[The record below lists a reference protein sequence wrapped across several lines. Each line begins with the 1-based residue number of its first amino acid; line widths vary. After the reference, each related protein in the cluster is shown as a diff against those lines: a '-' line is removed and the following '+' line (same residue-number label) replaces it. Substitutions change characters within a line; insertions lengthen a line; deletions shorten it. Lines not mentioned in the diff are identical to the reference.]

1 MPIQIPLNIDEQ
13 ILKLNQLSDS
23 NTDLAK
29 ELYIKSI
36 FADEAN
42 KTLPSLNGEGK
53 DFERV
58 LFGLETVGFDLIK
71 RSLINALP
79 DHNRIPWKELIWPA
93 YRLRRTLSFLSGDQN
108 DFNLRVKL
116 AFKEALNG
124 LLSHRQPELRF
135 RLQNIDLSSPASS
148 SLSWDEYLEV
158 EIKRAVLLTVRKAN
172 GYSDLDTSAEIISRL
187 RSEQQDN
194 EATLHDIEDPVIR
207 QASAIRALALYNCA
221 KAVELTNDFVRG
233 VNGKALRRRRA
244 SSRGIKDEIDKF
256 IFNAREIT
264 SGFDPLFRKEMGQL
278 GQACHCLID
287 ASVFSLTLPGR
298 VRDFVSDLSS
308 RDADDPVL
316 ELWFAQREAINSR
329 LLDPTRTAMVI
340 SMPTSTGKTLLAEL
354 AIIQTYH
361 DEPDSRIVYLAPT
374 RALVTQVSLTLKKD
388 LQKQGLKV
396 RVATPAFEL
405 NPVESEILKSDFDI
419 LVTTPEKLDLLIK
432 VDHESVGDISLVI
445 VDEVHN
451 MADKERGAGIELL
464 LATLRRE
471 RECRFLLMTPFA
483 ENAKDLSI
491 WLGEDRGA
499 HIVLDWKPND
509 RVIGVFTKGKK
520 VPKKDERYLIFK
532 TLASAHSDCPSDV
545 AFDLGIVPENTKN
558 KKLIAVEGVKK
569 WASVKKGGVLLLA
582 SSRKNATERAMLLAE
597 DRLQSDDSRS
607 VDLVCRFLNT
617 EAGVKHPLSM
627 LLRKGVAFH
636 HAGLSPEARYFVE
649 RLVEDG
655 SISIICATTTLAQ
668 GVNFPLSAAVIEDYH
683 RHFQKKGLWQYEE
696 IMPWEFWNIAGRV
709 GRTLKDSLGT
719 IAFISAGYK
728 DSSGIKDIDN
738 IREYLKKDAGIIV
751 SSLIDT
757 LKTLQ
762 DEKIIFNTELIR
774 NNRSLSAFFQYLI
787 HALAV
792 AGKEEV
798 SRELEN
804 LLRSSFVFLEAQKES
819 QALAD
824 RLIRLA
830 RDYVD
835 DLVGKKGTRLS
846 GFAKMAD
853 GTGFSSP
860 SVDLIFASWKDR
872 VSPTEW
878 SPRTLFHADG
888 TPDDILSEAMKTLGK
903 VPEIRLGSD
912 EAGIFDPVRIARI
925 TTAWVNGASLFEI
938 AKLEFKN
945 DLLECTRH
953 IYSTI
958 SSLVPWGLRAI
969 QKVTFSGRDDV
980 AWEEMD
986 MIPAMVLHG
995 VRSKEAVALR
1005 MLNIPRFIAEN
1016 MAAHIRASNI
1026 RLNNIDEW
1034 LTKTSPDDWAKFVPR
1049 GAAVSGPEL
1058 KLLWEIIDGQ
1068 KPWRIIYSRSID
1080 K

>member
-1 MPIQIPLNIDEQ
+1 MPLQIPLNIDEQ
-13 ILKLNQLSDS
+13 IRKLNQLSES

-36 FADEAN
+36 FAGEF
-42 KTLPSLNGEGK
+42 KTTLPSLNGERK
-53 DFERV
+53 TFERI

-71 RSLINALP
+71 RSLIDALP
-79 DHNRIPWKELIWPA
+79 EHNRIPWKDLIWPA

-116 AFKEALNG
+116 VFKETLNG
-124 LLSHRQPELRF
+124 LLSHRQPELRL
-135 RLQNIDLSSPASS
+135 RLQDIDLSSRASS
-148 SLSWDEYLEV
+148 SLSWDEYLEI
-158 EIKRAVLLTVRKAN
+158 EIKRAFLLTVRKFK
-172 GYSDLDTSAEIISRL
+172 GYSDLDLSAEIISHL
-187 RSEQQDN
+187 RSKQQDN
-194 EATLHDIEDPVIR
+194 EAALHDIQDPVTK
-207 QASAIRALALYNCA
+207 QLSAIRTIALYNCA

-233 VNGKALRRRRA
+233 AAGGGLRRHKTT
-244 SSRGIKDEIDKF
+244 SRGIKDEIDRF

-264 SGFDPLFRKEMGQL
+264 SGFDPLFRKELGQL

-287 ASVFSLTLPGR
+287 ASVFSLTLPR
-298 VRDFVSDLSS
+298 NVRNFVTDLAS
-308 RDADDPVL
+308 RDADNPVL

-329 LLDPTRTAMVI
+329 LLDLTRTAMVI
-340 SMPTSTGKTLLAEL
+340 SMPTSTGKTLIAEL

-374 RALVTQVSLTLKKD
+374 KALVTQVSLTLKKD

-432 VDHESVGDISLVI
+432 SEHESVGDISLVI
-445 VDEVHN
+445 VDEAHN

-491 WLGEDRGA
+491 WLGDDQGA
-499 HIVLDWKPND
+499 HVILDWKPND
-509 RVIGVFTKGKK
+509 RLIGVFTKGKK
-520 VPKKDERYLIFK
+520 IRNRDERSLMFR
-532 TLASAHSDCPSDV
+532 TLDSVHSDCPSDV
-545 AFDLGIVPENTKN
+545 EFDLGTVPENTKN
-558 KKLIAVEGVKK
+558 KKLIAIEGVKK
-569 WASVKKGGVLLLA
+569 WASVKKGGVLFLA
-582 SSRKNATERAMLLAE
+582 ASRNKAVKRAKSLAKS
-597 DRLQSDDSRS
+597 RRQSDKSRS
-607 VDLVCRFLNT
+607 VDLVCRFLET
-617 EAGVKHPLSM
+617 EAGGKHPLSG
-627 LLRKGVAFH
+627 LLKKGVAFH

-683 RHFQKKGLWQYEE
+683 RRFQKKGLWKYEE
-696 IMPWEFWNIAGRV
+696 IRPWEFWNIAGRV

-719 IAFISAGYK
+719 IAFVSTGAK
-728 DSSGIKDIDN
+728 NTRGIKDIDN
-738 IREYLKKDAGIIV
+738 IREYLKKDASIIV
-751 SSLIDT
+751 SSLINT

-762 DEKIIFNTELIR
+762 DENIIFNTELIR

-792 AGKEEV
+792 AGNEEV

-819 QALAD
+819 QSLAD
-824 RLIRLA
+824 KLIRLA

-835 DLVGKKGTRLS
+835 DLVDRKGSRLS

-860 SVDLIFASWKDR
+860 SVDLIFAFWKDR
-872 VSPTEW
+872 VSPKEW
-878 SPRTLFHADG
+878 SHRTLFHADG
-888 TPDDILSEAMKTLGK
+888 TPDDILSEAMETLGK
-903 VPEIRLGSD
+903 VPEIHLGSD
-912 EAGIFDPVRIARI
+912 EPGIFDPVRIARI
-925 TTAWVNGASLFEI
+925 TTAWVNGDSLFEI

-958 SSLVPWGLRAI
+958 SNLVPWGLRAI
-969 QKVTFSGRDDV
+969 QKVAFSGRDDV
-980 AWEEMD
+980 EWEEMD

-1016 MAAHIRASNI
+1016 MAKHVRSLNI
-1026 RLNNIDEW
+1026 PLNKVDEW
-1034 LTKTSPDDWAKFVPR
+1034 LAETSPVDWSKFVPR
-1049 GAAVSGPEL
+1049 KSTVTGPEF

-1068 KPWRIIYSRSID
+1068 KPWRIII
-1080 K
+1080 

>member
-1 MPIQIPLNIDEQ
+1 MPLQIPLNIDEQ
-13 ILKLNQLSDS
+13 IQKLNQLSDS
-23 NTDLAK
+23 NTNLAK

-36 FADEAN
+36 FAEEFG
-42 KTLPSLNGEGK
+42 KTFPSLNGEGEI
-53 DFERV
+53 FERI

-79 DHNRIPWKELIWPA
+79 EYDRMPWKELIWPA
-93 YRLRRTLSFLSGDQN
+93 YRLRRTLSFLSADQS
-108 DFNLRVKL
+108 DFNVRVKL
-116 AFKEALNG
+116 IFKETLNG

-135 RLQNIDLSSPASS
+135 RLQDIDLVSPASS
-148 SLSWDEYLEV
+148 SLSWDKYLEV
-158 EIKRAVLLTVRKAN
+158 EIKRAFLLTVRKAN
-172 GYSDLDTSAEIISRL
+172 GYSDLDISDEIITRL
-187 RSEQQDN
+187 RSEQKDR
-194 EATLHDIEDPVIR
+194 EVTLHDIEDPVTK
-207 QASAIRALALYNCA
+207 QSSAIRALALYNCA
-221 KAVELTNDFVRG
+221 KEVELTNDFVRG
-233 VNGKALRRRRA
+233 VNGKNSSRRKFSA
-244 SSRGIKDEIDKF
+244 RGIKDEIDKF

-264 SGFDPLFRKEMGQL
+264 SGFDPLLRQEMGQL

-287 ASVFSLTLPGR
+287 ASVFSLTLPRR

-308 RDADDPVL
+308 RDADNPVL
-316 ELWFAQREAINSR
+316 EFWFSQREAINSR

-354 AIIQTYH
+354 AIIQAHH
-361 DEPDSRIVYLAPT
+361 DDPNRRIVYLAPT
-374 RALVTQVSLTLKKD
+374 KALVTQVTLILKKD

-405 NPVESEILKSDFDI
+405 NPIESEILKSDFDI

-432 VDHESVGDISLVI
+432 SDHESVGDISLVI
-445 VDEVHN
+445 VDEAHN
-451 MADKERGAGIELL
+451 MADKARGAGIELL

-491 WLGEDRGA
+491 WLGDDQGA

-509 RVIGVFTKGKK
+509 RIIGVFTKGRK
-520 VPKKDERYLIFK
+520 VPKKDERSLMFK
-532 TLASAHSDCPSDV
+532 TLSSAHSDCPSDV
-545 AFDLGIVPENTKN
+545 EFDFGIVPENTLN
-558 KKLIAVEGVKK
+558 KKLLAVEGVKK

-582 SSRKNATERAMLLAE
+582 RSRKMAAERATLLAK

-607 VDLVCRFLNT
+607 VDLVCRFLDT
-617 EAGVKHPLSM
+617 EAGVEHPLSV
-627 LLRKGVAFH
+627 LLKKGVAFH

-668 GVNFPLSAAVIEDYH
+668 GVNFPLSAAVIEYYH
-683 RHFQKKGLWQYEE
+683 RSFQERGVWHYEE
-696 IMPWEFWNIAGRV
+696 IKPWEFWNIAGRV

-719 IAFISAGYK
+719 IAFVSTGAKNTRGV
-728 DSSGIKDIDN
+728 KDIDT
-738 IREYLKKDAGIIV
+738 IRKYLKKDAGIIV
-751 SSLIDT
+751 SSLIET
-757 LKTLQ
+757 LNTLQ
-762 DEKIIFNTELIR
+762 NENIIFNTELIR

-804 LLRSSFVFLEAQKES
+804 LLRSSFVFLEAQKRG
-819 QALAD
+819 QDLAD

-830 RDYVD
+830 RDYVA
-835 DLVGKKGTRLS
+835 DLDKRKGSRLS
-846 GFAKMAD
+846 AYAKMAD

-860 SVDLIFASWKDR
+860 SVDLIFASWKDK

-878 SPRTLFHADG
+878 SPGALFHADG
-888 TPDDILSEAMKTLGK
+888 TPDDILSDAMKTLGK

-912 EAGIFDPVRIARI
+912 EPGVFDPIRIATI
-925 TTAWVNGASLFEI
+925 TTAWVNGVSLFEI
-938 AKLEFKN
+938 AKLEFDN

-969 QKVTFSGRDDV
+969 QKVAFSGRDDV

-1026 RLNNIDEW
+1026 PLKNIDEW
-1034 LTKTSPDDWAKFVPR
+1034 LTKTSPDDWSKFVSP
-1049 GAAVSGPEL
+1049 GSTVSGPEL

-1068 KPWRIIYSRSID
+1068 KSWSSID
-1080 K
+1080 SGHIDK

>member
-1 MPIQIPLNIDEQ
+1 MPLQIPLNIDEQ
-13 ILKLNQLSDS
+13 IRKLNQLSES

-36 FADEAN
+36 FAREFK

-53 DFERV
+53 DFERI
-58 LFGLETVGFDLIK
+58 LFGLETVGYDLTK
-71 RSLINALP
+71 RSSIEALP
-79 DHNRIPWKELIWPA
+79 EHASIPWKKLIWPA
-93 YRLRRTLSFLSGDQN
+93 YRLRRTLSFLSGDQD
-108 DFNLRVKL
+108 DFNLRIRLV
-116 AFKEALNG
+116 FKETLNG
-124 LLSHRQPELRF
+124 LLSHRQPELRL
-135 RLQNIDLSSPASS
+135 RLKDIDLSSPASS
-148 SLSWDEYLEV
+148 SLSWDEYLEI
-158 EIKRAVLLTVRKAN
+158 EIKRAFLLTVRKFK
-172 GYSDLDTSAEIISRL
+172 GYSDLDLSAEIISHL
-187 RSEQQDN
+187 RSKQQDN
-194 EATLHDIEDPVIR
+194 EAALHDIEDPVTK
-207 QASAIRALALYNCA
+207 QLSAIRTLALYNCA

-233 VNGKALRRRRA
+233 AAGGGLRRHKTT
-244 SSRGIKDEIDKF
+244 SRGIKDEIDRF

-264 SGFDPLFRKEMGQL
+264 SGFDPLFRKELGQL
-278 GQACHCLID
+278 EQACHCLID
-287 ASVFSLTLPGR
+287 ASVFSLTLPR
-298 VRDFVSDLSS
+298 NVRNFVTDLAS
-308 RDADDPVL
+308 RDADNPVL

-329 LLDPTRTAMVI
+329 LLDLTRTAMVI

-354 AIIQTYH
+354 AIIQAH
-361 DEPDSRIVYLAPT
+361 DDDPESHIVYLAPT
-374 RALVTQVSLTLKKD
+374 KALVTQVSLTLKKD

-432 VDHESVGDISLVI
+432 SDHESVGDLSLVI
-445 VDEVHN
+445 VDEAHN

-491 WLGEDRGA
+491 WLGDDQGA
-499 HIVLDWKPND
+499 HVILDWKPND
-509 RVIGVFTKGKK
+509 RLIGVFTKGKK
-520 VPKKDERYLIFK
+520 VRYRDERSLMFR
-532 TLASAHSDCPSDV
+532 TLDSAHSDCPSDV
-545 AFDLGIVPENTKN
+545 EFDLGTVPAKTTN
-558 KKLIAVEGVKK
+558 KKLLAIEGVKK
-569 WASVKKGGVLLLA
+569 WASVKKGGVLFLA
-582 SSRKNATERAMLLAE
+582 ASRNKAVERAKSLAKS
-597 DRLQSDDSRS
+597 RRQSDKSRS
-607 VDLVCRFLNT
+607 VDLVCRFLDT
-617 EAGVKHPLSM
+617 EAGGKHPLSG
-627 LLRKGVAFH
+627 LLKKGVAFH

-683 RHFQKKGLWQYEE
+683 RRFQKKGLWQYEE

-719 IAFISAGYK
+719 IAFISTGYK

-738 IREYLKKDAGIIV
+738 IREYLKKDASIIV

-762 DEKIIFNTELIR
+762 NEKIIFNTELIR

-830 RDYVD
+830 RGYVD
-835 DLVGKKGTRLS
+835 DLVGKKGSRLR
-846 GFAKMAD
+846 GFAKVAD

-872 VSPTEW
+872 VSPKEW
-878 SPRTLFHADG
+878 SPRTLFHVDG
-888 TPDDILSEAMKTLGK
+888 TPDDILSEAMETLGK
-903 VPEIRLGSD
+903 IPEIRLGSD
-912 EAGIFDPVRIARI
+912 EPGIFDPVRIARI

-969 QKVTFSGRDDV
+969 QKVAFSGRDDV
-980 AWEEMD
+980 EWEEMD

-1016 MAAHIRASNI
+1016 MANHVRSLNI
-1026 RLNNIDEW
+1026 PLNKVDEW
-1034 LTKTSPDDWAKFVPR
+1034 LAETSPVDWSKFVPR
-1049 GAAVSGPEL
+1049 SSTVTGPEF

-1068 KPWRIIYSRSID
+1068 KPWRII
-1080 K
+1080 